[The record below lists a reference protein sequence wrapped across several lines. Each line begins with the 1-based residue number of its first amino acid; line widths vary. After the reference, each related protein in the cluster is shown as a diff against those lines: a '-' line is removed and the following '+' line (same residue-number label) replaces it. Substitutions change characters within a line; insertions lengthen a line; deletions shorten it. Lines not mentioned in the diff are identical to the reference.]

1 MSLSHWLIAPVTA
14 SCRRTLWT
22 GDAAAA
28 VARARI
34 RVEVN
39 CILNIEKFSVGD
51 SGKYV
56 KCMRC
61 VKWVLVVI
69 D

>member
-1 MSLSHWLIAPVTA
+1 MSLSHWLIAPLTA
-14 SCRRTLWT
+14 SCRRTFWT

-39 CILNIEKFSVGD
+39 CILNIEKNFVGD
-51 SGKYV
+51 RGK
-56 KCMRC
+56 
-61 VKWVLVVI
+61 
-69 D
+69 